1 MKTIPSLLAVIAA
14 TILVG
19 CSTTSSHRDTA
30 GTPATDITVSVTCSE
45 PTMRFTGTIVA
56 DGHTERFS
64 GTGSGTFHASGHELV
79 CSFKKTGD
87 DGRISLAVSESGKTL
102 GSSSTVFKQGGVRA
116 EFVRSLMVRSDVFTT
131 Y

>member
-1 MKTIPSLLAVIAA
+1 MKTIPALLAVIAA

-30 GTPATDITVSVTCSE
+30 GIPATDITVSVTCSE

-87 DGRISLAVSESGKTL
+87 AGRISLAVSESGKTL
-102 GSSSTVFKQGGVRA
+102 GSSSSVEKLGGVRA
-116 EFVRSLMVRSDVFTT
+116 ELLHTLMARQEVFTT
-131 Y
+131 F